1 MVFGHLISPC
11 FVLCRPAITA
21 LPVFQ
26 AEDMANDFSFI
37 AYSTAS
43 NSQRETDFA
52 DIFFFFSKILEQ
64 FLMGSASVRYLLMD
78 AVCSQGTVTG
88 ESIDLSYLD

>member
-43 NSQRETDFA
+43 NCREKLILQT
-52 DIFFFFSKILEQ
+52 FFFSKILEQ
-64 FLMGSASVRYLLMD
+64 LLMGSASVRYLLMD